1 MLLWERS
8 LTIAAVYAESWQ
20 CIAGRLWATV
30 ASDDAKQR
38 DAGTIGCTLTS
49 TPPGAIYPN
58 WIDDVHISMVSP
70 LP

>member
-30 ASDDAKQR
+30 ASDDANSEMLER
-38 DAGTIGCTLTS
+38 LDA
-49 TPPGAIYPN
+49 
-58 WIDDVHISMVSP
+58 H
-70 LP
+70 